1 MLSIEQSLIERL
13 PWLTQ
18 HPRIR
23 RPVAGMLGRLACED
37 GFNRVLE
44 QVAGAEGF
52 DFAERV
58 LDVLGTS
65 YQINPRDREHIPVE
79 GPLLVVAN
87 HPLGMQDAMALVQLI
102 GSVRRDVR
110 ILGNDWLSVIP
121 QLGKLLL
128 PVDVFGN
135 GAASRLRGIYRA
147 LDKDEALILFPAGE
161 VSRMGAGGVRDG
173 RWSDGFAR
181 LSMRS
186 KAPVLPVH
194 IAARNSTAFYGL
206 SMLAKPLSTA
216 MLPREAV
223 APGRR
228 RIGFS
233 IGALVSAEELQQ
245 RSGGSSMQASKL
257 MRRHVYRVGRH
268 RGLIFGGQAP
278 LALPEPAEQVAAEL
292 VGAEKLAELGDGKQ
306 AWLFQGATDSVVM
319 REIGRLRE
327 LTFRKVGEGTGAR
340 RDLDEYDPHYEHL
353 VLWDSRALRIV
364 GSYRF
369 GHGARLIA
377 QRGMKGLYSSS
388 LFNYAPELESR
399 LTRGL
404 ELGRSF
410 IAPAY
415 WRSRALDQL
424 WQGIGLYLQR
434 HRDLRYLFGP
444 VSMSVK
450 LPREAREWIAAA
462 HQHYFGAPGL
472 AAARQPF
479 VISPEVVEGVRLA
492 LEGLDA
498 SAGLGRLKHHLDA
511 LGVTMPVLYR
521 QYVDLVEPDGVQ
533 FLDFGE
539 DPGFS
544 GCVDGLVLL
553 DLASLKPAKRARY
566 LGGSEYMAGLR
577 SAEHGGTADNV
588 LPVLPLST
596 GVPNSTAATS
606 IVVDRLAV

>member
-1 MLSIEQSLIERL
+1 MLSIEQSLTERL
-13 PWLTQ
+13 PWLAQ
-18 HPRIR
+18 YPRLR
-23 RPVAGMLGRLACED
+23 RPMAGVLGRLADED

-44 QVAGAEGF
+44 QVGTAEGF
-52 DFAERV
+52 DFVERV
-58 LDVLGTS
+58 LDILDTS
-65 YQINPRDREHIPVE
+65 YQVNPREREHIPVE

-87 HPLGMQDAMALVQLI
+87 HPLGMQDALALLQLI

-110 ILGNDWLSVIP
+110 FLGNDWLAVIP
-121 QLGKLLL
+121 QLSKLML
-128 PVDVFGN
+128 PVDVFGK

-147 LDKDEALILFPAGE
+147 LDNGEALIVFPAGE
-161 VSRMGAGGVRDG
+161 VSRVRPGGVRDG
-173 RWSDGFAR
+173 QWSDGFAR
-181 LSMRS
+181 LSLRS
-186 KAPVLPVH
+186 KAPVLPIHV
-194 IAARNSTAFYGL
+194 AARNSAMFYGL

-233 IGALVSAEELQQ
+233 IGALVSAEELEQ
-245 RSGGSSMQASKL
+245 RSGGSPKQATKL
-257 MRRHVYRVGRH
+257 MRRHVYRVGQH

-278 LALPEPAEQVAAEL
+278 LALPEPAEQVAVEL
-292 VGAEKLAELGDGKQ
+292 ARSEKLADLSDGKQ
-306 AWLFQGATDSVVM
+306 AWLFKGALDSAVM

-340 RDLDEYDPHYEHL
+340 RDLDAYDPHYEHL
-353 VLWDSRALRIV
+353 VLWDPQALRIV

-369 GHGARLIA
+369 GHGGRLIA
-377 QRGMKGLYSSS
+377 ERGMAGLYTSS
-388 LFNYAPELESR
+388 LFSYSPALESR
-399 LTRGL
+399 LTQGM

-410 IAPAY
+410 VAPAY

-434 HRDLRYLFGP
+434 HPELHYVFGP

-479 VISPEVVEGVRLA
+479 VVSPEVVEVVRAA
-492 LEGLDA
+492 LEGLDP
-498 SAGLGRLKHHLDA
+498 SEGLGKLKHHLDA
-511 LGVTMPVLYR
+511 LGVTLPVLYR
-521 QYVDLVEPDGVQ
+521 QYVDLVEPEGVQ

-539 DPGFS
+539 DPDFS
-544 GCVDGLVLL
+544 GCVDGLVML

-566 LGGSEYMAGLR
+566 LGKAG
-577 SAEHGGTADNV
+577 
-588 LPVLPLST
+588 
-596 GVPNSTAATS
+596 
-606 IVVDRLAV
+606 

>member
-1 MLSIEQSLIERL
+1 MLSIEQSLTDRL
-13 PWLTQ
+13 PWLAQ

-23 RPVAGMLGRLACED
+23 RPMAGVLGRLADEH
-37 GFNRVLE
+37 GFNRVLDR
-44 QVAGAEGF
+44 VGDARGF
-52 DFAERV
+52 DFVDRV
-58 LDVLGTS
+58 LEVLGTS
-65 YQINPRDREHIPVE
+65 HHVNPGDLDNIPVD

-87 HPLGMQDAMALVQLI
+87 HPLGMQDALALLQLI
-102 GSVRRDVR
+102 GTVRRDVR
-110 ILGNDWLSVIP
+110 FLGNDWLAVIP
-121 QLGKLLL
+121 QLGDLML
-128 PVDVFGN
+128 PVDVFGK
-135 GAASRLRGIYRA
+135 GAASRLRGIYRS
-147 LDKDEALILFPAGE
+147 LDRGEALIVFPAGE
-161 VSRMGAGGVRDG
+161 VSRMRPGGVRDG
-173 RWSDGFAR
+173 QWSEGFAR
-181 LSMRS
+181 LSLRNR
-186 KAPVLPVH
+186 APVLPVH
-194 IAARNSTAFYGL
+194 VAARNSAMFYGL

-233 IGALVSAEELQQ
+233 IGALVGADELEQ
-245 RSGGSSMQASKL
+245 RSGGSPRQAAKL

-268 RGLIFGGQAP
+268 RGLVFGGQAP
-278 LALPEPAEQVAAEL
+278 LALPEPPARVAAEL
-292 VGAEKLAELGDGKQ
+292 TRSEKLADLADGKQ
-306 AWLFQGATDSVVM
+306 AWLFRGEIDSVVV

-340 RDLDEYDPHYEHL
+340 RDVDAYDPLYEHL
-353 VLWDSRALRIV
+353 VLWDPQELRIV

-369 GHGARLIA
+369 GHGGRLIA
-377 QRGMKGLYSSS
+377 EHGMSALYTSS
-388 LFNYAPELESR
+388 LFNYSPALEAR
-399 LTRGL
+399 LAQGL

-434 HRDLRYLFGP
+434 HPELRYLFGP
-444 VSMSVK
+444 VSMSVS

-479 VISPEVVEGVRLA
+479 VVSQRVLDGVRAA

-498 SAGLGRLKHHLDA
+498 PAGLGKLKHHLDA
-511 LGVTMPVLYR
+511 LGVSLPVLYR
-521 QYVDLVEPDGVQ
+521 QYVDLVDPTGVQ

-544 GCVDGLVLL
+544 GCVDGLVML

-566 LGGSEYMAGLR
+566 LGK
-577 SAEHGGTADNV
+577 TA
-588 LPVLPLST
+588 
-596 GVPNSTAATS
+596 
-606 IVVDRLAV
+606 

>member
-1 MLSIEQSLIERL
+1 MLSIEQSLTERL
-13 PWLTQ
+13 PWLAQ
-18 HPRIR
+18 YPRIR
-23 RPVAGMLGRLACED
+23 RPMAGVLGRLADED

-44 QVAGAEGF
+44 RVGAAEGF
-52 DFAERV
+52 DFVERV
-58 LDVLGTS
+58 LDILGTS
-65 YQINPRDREHIPVE
+65 YQVNPREREHIPVD

-87 HPLGMQDAMALVQLI
+87 HPLGMQDALALLQLI

-110 ILGNDWLSVIP
+110 FLGNDWLAVIP
-121 QLGKLLL
+121 QLSKLML
-128 PVDVFGN
+128 PVDVFGK

-147 LDKDEALILFPAGE
+147 LDNGEALIVFPAGE
-161 VSRMGAGGVRDG
+161 VSRVRAGGVRDG
-173 RWSDGFAR
+173 QWSDGFAR
-181 LSMRS
+181 LSLRS
-186 KAPVLPVH
+186 KAPVLPIHV
-194 IAARNSTAFYGL
+194 AARNSAMFYGL

-223 APGRR
+223 APGKR

-233 IGALVSAEELQQ
+233 IGALVSAEELEQ
-245 RSGGSSMQASKL
+245 RSGGSPKQATKL
-257 MRRHVYRVGRH
+257 MRRHVYRVGQH

-292 VGAEKLAELGDGKQ
+292 TRSEKLADLGDGKQ
-306 AWLFQGATDSVVM
+306 AWLFKGALDSAVM

-340 RDLDEYDPHYEHL
+340 RDLDAYDPHYEHL
-353 VLWDSRALRIV
+353 VLWDPQALRIV

-369 GHGARLIA
+369 GHGGRLIA
-377 QRGMKGLYSSS
+377 ERGMTGLYTSS
-388 LFNYAPELESR
+388 LFSYSPALEAR
-399 LTRGL
+399 LAQGM

-410 IAPAY
+410 VAPAY

-434 HRDLRYLFGP
+434 HPELHYLFGP
-444 VSMSVK
+444 VSMSVN

-479 VISPEVVEGVRLA
+479 VISPEVVQGVRAA

-498 SAGLGRLKHHLDA
+498 SAGLGKLKHHLDA
-511 LGVTMPVLYR
+511 LGVSLPVLYR

-539 DPGFS
+539 DPDFS
-544 GCVDGLVLL
+544 GCVDGLVML

-566 LGGSEYMAGLR
+566 LGKPA
-577 SAEHGGTADNV
+577 
-588 LPVLPLST
+588 
-596 GVPNSTAATS
+596 
-606 IVVDRLAV
+606 

>member
-1 MLSIEQSLIERL
+1 MLSIERSLVERL
-13 PWLTQ
+13 PWLAQ

-23 RPVAGMLGRLACED
+23 RPMAGMLGRLADED
-37 GFNRVLE
+37 GFNRVLRR
-44 QVAGAEGF
+44 VGGAQGF
-52 DFAERV
+52 DFVERV
-58 LDVLGTS
+58 LEVLGTS
-65 YQINPRDREHIPVE
+65 HHIDPREREHIPVD

-87 HPLGMQDAMALVQLI
+87 HPLGMQDALALLQLI

-110 ILGNDWLSVIP
+110 FLGNDWLAVIP
-121 QLGKLLL
+121 QLDELML
-128 PVDVFGN
+128 PVDVFGK

-147 LDKDEALILFPAGE
+147 LDNGEALIMFPAGE
-161 VSRMGAGGVRDG
+161 VSRVRAGGVRDG
-173 RWSDGFAR
+173 QWSDGFAR
-181 LSMRS
+181 LSFRS

-194 IAARNSTAFYGL
+194 VAARNSAMFYGL

-228 RIGFS
+228 RIGFN
-233 IGALVSAEELQQ
+233 IGALVGAEELEQ
-245 RSGGSSMQASKL
+245 RSGASTGQAAKL

-278 LALPEPAEQVAAEL
+278 LALPEPVEQVAAEL
-292 VGAEKLAELGDGKQ
+292 TGSEKLADLADGKQ
-306 AWLFQGATDSVVM
+306 AWLFKGAADSTVM

-340 RDLDEYDPHYEHL
+340 RDLDAYDPHYEHL
-353 VLWDSRALRIV
+353 VLWDPKELRIV

-369 GHGARLIA
+369 GHGGRLIA
-377 QRGMKGLYSSS
+377 ESGMAGLYSAS
-388 LFNYAPELESR
+388 LFDYSPALESR
-399 LTRGL
+399 LTQGM

-410 IAPAY
+410 VAPAY

-434 HRDLRYLFGP
+434 HPELRYVFGP
-444 VSMSVK
+444 VSMSVS

-462 HQHYFGAPGL
+462 HQHYFGVPGL

-479 VISPEVVEGVRLA
+479 VVSPEVVEGVRLA
-492 LEGLDA
+492 LGDLDA
-498 SAGLGRLKHHLDA
+498 AAGMGKLKHHLDA
-511 LGVTMPVLYR
+511 LGVSLPVLYR
-521 QYVDLVEPDGVQ
+521 QYVDLVEPAGVQ

-544 GCVDGLVLL
+544 GCVDGLVML
-553 DLASLKPAKRARY
+553 DLANLKPGKRARY
-566 LGGSEYMAGLR
+566 LGK
-577 SAEHGGTADNV
+577 SA
-588 LPVLPLST
+588 
-596 GVPNSTAATS
+596 
-606 IVVDRLAV
+606 